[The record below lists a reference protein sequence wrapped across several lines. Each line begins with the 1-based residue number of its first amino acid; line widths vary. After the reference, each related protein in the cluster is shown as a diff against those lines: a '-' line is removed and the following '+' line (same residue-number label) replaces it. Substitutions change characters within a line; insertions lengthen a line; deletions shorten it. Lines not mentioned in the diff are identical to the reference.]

1 SAFVQPTAAR
11 LQTVCA
17 LSSTTALGSTA
28 APAPAPL
35 PENRDPPRPPLGLP
49 TFAER
54 AAWGILQVR
63 AFDGSVPFGAREQ
76 RDNNGIKKHTNL
88 GRFARSSRICAVPPS
103 AAR

>member
-1 SAFVQPTAAR
+1 PNVMPAF
-11 LQTVCA
+11 
-17 LSSTTALGSTA
+17 SSLRRIMGWASHCGVSLRTTCFWNRG
-28 APAPAPL
+28 
-35 PENRDPPRPPLGLP
+35 NRDPPRPPLGLP

-63 AFDGSVPFGAREQ
+63 AFDQ